1 MKIAHVS
8 DLHFG
13 RHDQA
18 LADSLAADIRQ
29 QAPDLLI
36 ASGDFTQIGSKSE
49 FVAARQFL
57 DSLGLP
63 FFAVPGN
70 HDVPAVNMIRR
81 FLQPYGLFRRHIS
94 SEIEPFLEMGG
105 VAFAGL
111 NTARRMRF
119 ELNWSHG
126 SISRRQLETLERRF
140 EKATPDA
147 VRVVIAH
154 HPLLQPEVKGEVAMR
169 QVDRADVALE
179 TLSRLGV
186 RLVMSGHFHL
196 SYIRRHTHVVQAMEG
211 APLGAHS
218 AAAAPLLV
226 VQASSAISTR
236 LRGEPN
242 AYNIIT
248 FGPEPDRIDVEMR
261 EWHATGWRARQ
272 QDIPDKLPD
281 PATSVSS

>member
-13 RHDQA
+13 RHDPA
-18 LADSLAADIRQ
+18 LADSLAADIRG
-29 QAPDLLI
+29 QAPALLI
-36 ASGDFTQIGSKSE
+36 ASGDFTQIGSRSE

-63 FFAVPGN
+63 YLAVPGN
-70 HDVPAVNMIRR
+70 HDVPAVNLLRR
-81 FLQPYGLFRRHIS
+81 FLAPYALYRRHIAQQ
-94 SEIEPFLEMGG
+94 IEPFLEMGG

-111 NTARRMRF
+111 NTARRMRL

-126 SISRRQLETLERRF
+126 SISRSQLRALERRF
-140 EKATPDA
+140 EQASPDA
-147 VRVVIAH
+147 IRVVIAH
-154 HPLLQPEVKGEVAMR
+154 HPLLQPEVAGEVKMR
-169 QVDRADVALE
+169 QVDRADQALE

-196 SYIRRHTHVVQAMEG
+196 SYVRRHTQAAQVVEG
-211 APLGAHS
+211 APLGARS

-248 FGPEPDRIDVEMR
+248 FGPEPDRIDIEMR
-261 EWHATGWRARQ
+261 EWHESGWRARP
-272 QDIPDKLPD
+272 QDVPSKLP
-281 PATSVSS
+281 AAAVSS

>member
-13 RHDQA
+13 RHDQV

-36 ASGDFTQIGSKSE
+36 ASGDFTQIGSTSE

-63 FFAVPGN
+63 FLAVPGN
-70 HDVPAVNMIRR
+70 HDVPAVNMLRR
-81 FLQPYGLFRRHIS
+81 FLSPYGLFRKHIS

-111 NTARRMRF
+111 NTARRMRL

-126 SISRRQLETLERRF
+126 SISRRQLEALERRF
-140 EKATPDA
+140 EQATPDA

-154 HPLLQPEVKGEVAMR
+154 HPLLQPEVTGEVAMR
-169 QVDRADVALE
+169 QVDRADEALQ

-196 SYIRRHTHVVQAMEG
+196 SYIRRHTNVVQAVEG
-211 APLGAHS
+211 APLGATS

-261 EWHATGWRARQ
+261 EWHKTGWRARP
-272 QDIPDKLPD
+272 QDVPSKLPAAAA
-281 PATSVSS
+281 PVSS